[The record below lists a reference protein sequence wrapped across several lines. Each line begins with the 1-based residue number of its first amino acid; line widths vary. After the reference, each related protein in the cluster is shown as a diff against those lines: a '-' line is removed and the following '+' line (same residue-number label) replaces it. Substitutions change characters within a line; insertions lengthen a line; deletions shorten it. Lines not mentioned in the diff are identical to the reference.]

1 MKPPKSR
8 KAELGSNATGGEKPH
23 AETAESAE
31 FKMTELGPIPVDW
44 EVKRLGECCT
54 RIKNGFTYS
63 VCNRGSYKIS
73 RIETISKGVV
83 NYSRVGYVKDAP
95 PADYMLSNGDILF
108 SHINSLPYIGNVA
121 LYDGKELLYHGM
133 NLLLLRCNESAN
145 ANYLYYA
152 LSSSPMRSKAREL
165 AKIAINQ
172 ASISIGDL
180 SRSEIPLPPLA
191 EQRRIARALSDVD
204 ELISALG
211 KLIEKKRNIKTG
223 AMQQLLTGKTRLPG
237 FKGKWVEKR
246 LGECGYCFNGITGKL
261 GSDFGHGVSRY
272 ITFLN
277 VLSNVVINPL
287 MFEAVD
293 ICSGESQ
300 NEVRRGDVFFNTSS
314 ETPEEV
320 GLCAVLEDD
329 VKSVYLNSFCF
340 GFRLT
345 DEDVCGRF
353 LAYWFRSSTGRAL
366 MTSLAQG
373 STRYNLSKDA
383 FREAYVCIPPTFAE
397 QRAIATVLSDIDAE
411 IAALEADRAKY
422 ESIKQG
428 MMQELLTG
436 RTRLKGE

>member
-1 MKPPKSR
+1 
-8 KAELGSNATGGEKPH
+8 
-23 AETAESAE
+23 
-31 FKMTELGPIPVDW
+31 MTELGPIPVDW

-191 EQRRIARALSDVD
+191 EQRRIAGALSDVD

-211 KLIEKKRNIKTG
+211 RLIEKKRNIKTG
-223 AMQQLLTGKTRLPG
+223 AMQELLTGKTRLSG
-237 FKGKWVEKR
+237 FKGKWVEKTFCEFISRFATGLNPRQNFKLNSGGNNYYITIKDFKNGKISFNGCDKIDDLALR
-246 LGECGYCFNGITGKL
+246 LINERSDLRAGDLLFSSIGRVGDAYVIKETPSNWNINESVFSLRPDARQMDVNFLYYLVKSNAVQERLTSGITGSTLTGIKIGEL
-261 GSDFGHGVSRY
+261 RGIVCFYPSD
-272 ITFLN
+272 
-277 VLSNVVINPL
+277 VV
-287 MFEAVD
+287 
-293 ICSGESQ
+293 
-300 NEVRRGDVFFNTSS
+300 
-314 ETPEEV
+314 
-320 GLCAVLEDD
+320 
-329 VKSVYLNSFCF
+329 
-340 GFRLT
+340 
-345 DEDVCGRF
+345 
-353 LAYWFRSSTGRAL
+353 
-366 MTSLAQG
+366 
-373 STRYNLSKDA
+373 
-383 FREAYVCIPPTFAE
+383 E
-397 QRAIATVLSDIDAE
+397 QKAIAAVLSDMDAE
-411 IAALEADRAKY
+411 IAALEAKRAKY

-436 RTRLKGE
+436 KTRLKGE